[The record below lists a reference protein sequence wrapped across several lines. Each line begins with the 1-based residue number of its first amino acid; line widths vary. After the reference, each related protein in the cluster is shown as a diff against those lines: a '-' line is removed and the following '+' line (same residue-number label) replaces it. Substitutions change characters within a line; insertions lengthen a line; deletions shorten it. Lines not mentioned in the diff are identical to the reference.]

1 MIQWI
6 ISKPLKALAAIK
18 RAIALML
25 LGWSEKNS
33 HQVPQLRIDS
43 TMLADSCNADI
54 VRAYRGFFRFY
65 CNAYMSSWVEFAL
78 S

>member
-43 TMLADSCNADI
+43 I
-54 VRAYRGFFRFY
+54 V
-65 CNAYMSSWVEFAL
+65 SWFMQR
-78 S
+78 